1 MNITLWLYAIT
12 HDHII
17 TQSVWVVSFL
27 YQVYKVQRSC
37 QSVLTQ
43 AKSIEHYNICDVH
56 CYAAQAGLSFDSIR
70 HYLFP
75 CQCKIKYHSFLLYS
89 TTSACCMMLMRNIP
103 TFVIHTCKNTSTAIT
118 KIYTVLCC
126 RLSCI
131 WWWPHD
137 KMVAECIFLLYSPL

>member
-1 MNITLWLYAIT
+1 MNVTVWATLWHCTWSHHNSISLSSKFFVPSIWGTELSICANTKSQSNITIF
-12 HDHII
+12 
-17 TQSVWVVSFL
+17 V
-27 YQVYKVQRSC
+27 
-37 QSVLTQ
+37 
-43 AKSIEHYNICDVH
+43 ICIVMQH
-56 CYAAQAGLSFDSIR
+56 KLGCHL
-70 HYLFP
+70 HYLYP